1 MGNSSGAS
9 RTHHR
14 VIMQTCFNL
23 PSIHSTSYLSAFP
36 FLPSFFFPFL
46 FTSPVALCLFTV
58 VILPRWL
65 VFPHL
70 TVSCQQQ
77 QLLRQQQRQQRTAQD
92 MSIYDTEFSRR
103 IRSSIPVPPSPVSQS
118 PRYDLR
124 STNPAVASSS
134 RLGPASVEALEG
146 KMDVFGSIGMTPT
159 KSSSPRIKGK
169 GVAREYG
176 DR

>member
-14 VIMQTCFNL
+14 VIMQTCFIFH
-23 PSIHSTSYLSAFP
+23 PSTRLLTYPHSLC
-36 FLPSFFFPFL
+36 FLPSS
-46 FTSPVALCLFTV
+46 SPSYSHHLLLCCLFTV

-70 TVSCQQQ
+70 TVSCRQQEH
-77 QLLRQQQRQQRTAQD
+77 LRQQQRQQRAAQD

-124 STNPAVASSS
+124 SANPAVASSS

>member
-1 MGNSSGAS
+1 
-9 RTHHR
+9 
-14 VIMQTCFNL
+14 MQTRLIFH
-23 PSIHSTSYLSAFP
+23 PSTRLLTYPHFLS
-36 FLPSFFFPFL
+36 FLPSS
-46 FTSPVALCLFTV
+46 SPSSPLHLLPCCLFTV
-58 VILPRWL
+58 VIPLCWL
-65 VFPHL
+65 VFPHF

-77 QLLRQQQRQQRTAQD
+77 QLLRRRQQRQQRTAQD